1 VDGSGQFTPAY
12 RGTMSFRKMWWDVT
26 SKCTPVGVFGS
37 FECRISNKEE
47 DSELEM
53 RAAEEF

>member
-1 VDGSGQFTPAY
+1 MQNRVLPNP
-12 RGTMSFRKMWWDVT
+12 KT
-26 SKCTPVGVFGS
+26 SKCTPLGVFGS